1 MTKIFGALAGLL
13 LLVRLFAGQ
22 AQATP
27 LCTTTTTIPNGG
39 TISAAVLL
47 TPGTCVE
54 ASDKLFGDFT
64 TSGAITADGSAS
76 FTFFSTPG
84 NVTVGFAG
92 VVGPNAS
99 GTLSYEVAI
108 DPALSQGFLIDDIQ
122 TDFTLDAVTSSQFA
136 SATLAAST
144 NPVTNPA
151 VALLCTRTV
160 NPAGGTCPEIA
171 SFAPVSDLVLTQTIT
186 TGNNTIVTALTNTI
200 SQVPEPSSLLLL
212 GVSLVGLRVVGRRRE
227 SSNHGEPES

>member
-64 TSGAITADGSAS
+64 TSGAITAGGTAS
-76 FTFFSTPG
+76 FTFFTTPG

-92 VVGPNAS
+92 VVGPNTS
-99 GTLSYEVAI
+99 GTLRYEVAI
-108 DPALSQGFLIDDIQ
+108 DPTLSQGFLIDDVQ
-122 TDFTLDAVTSSQFA
+122 ADFTLNAVASGGPA
-136 SATLAAST
+136 SATLTANAAT
-144 NPVTNPA
+144 TPA
-151 VALLCTRTV
+151 VAITCTRTV
-160 NPAGGTCPEIA
+160 NPVGGTCPETNT
-171 SFAPVSDLVLTQTIT
+171 FDPVSDLILTQTIT
-186 TGNNTIVTALTNTI
+186 TGSNTIVTALTNTI

-212 GVSLVGLRVVGRRRE
+212 GAGLVGLGMVRRRRWG
-227 SSNHGEPES
+227 NLNDGEPES